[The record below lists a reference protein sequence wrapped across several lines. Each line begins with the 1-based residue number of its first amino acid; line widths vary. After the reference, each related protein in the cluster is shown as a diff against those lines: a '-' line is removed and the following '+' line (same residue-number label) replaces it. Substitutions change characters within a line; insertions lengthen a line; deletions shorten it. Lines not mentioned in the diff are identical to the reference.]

1 MDRVFSRPE
10 FEGVYWYYSRFS
22 GVKPGRCPGCG
33 QDLQLTKHHVVPKK
47 NGGKGMRQNYF
58 YLCRKCHDWIHDM
71 FSKVSKIIAYVQE
84 HPSCTIAE
92 LMMKFRTTKRVVIA
106 AVYPDYYGKCEEKYH
121 IRVSKKV
128 SQAMA
133 MLD

>member
-71 FSKVSKIIAYVQE
+71 FSKVSKIIASVLHHSGAHDEIQDHQE
-84 HPSCTIAE
+84 SGHRRSLPGLLREMRGEVSHPG
-92 LMMKFRTTKRVVIA
+92 L
-106 AVYPDYYGKCEEKYH
+106 EEGESGH
-121 IRVSKKV
+121 GDAR
-128 SQAMA
+128 
-133 MLD
+133 LNL